1 MSKGENDVKT
11 SASANSKK
19 LALVLMAAA
28 FMLCGTYIV
37 AVGAES
43 TDAVIHD
50 GDIGIHDGDTG
61 IIHTTW
67 NSGNCVVTYD
77 SQWMQKDSAGLVQI
91 GDGILKV
98 SGNGPMEDYHH
109 VDHTDCSTTPWIDRA
124 AWASPYYGCN
134 KLIIE
139 EGVTHIGSFAFFC
152 LRFSEV
158 VLPST
163 LTSIGNSAFER
174 TELKSIV
181 IPDTVTKMGDGI
193 FKDCTQLTSVKLPN
207 GIKELGLDVFYGAPI
222 PEIELPSS
230 IRALNGTFANSGIKS
245 IVIPDGV
252 TKIASRTFSRCSDL
266 KTVVLPDS
274 VTAIEEWSFDG
285 SGITEIKLDNI
296 KSIGN
301 GAFKECESL
310 KCVILPEGLE
320 SLGSSAFENCTSLE
334 YAYIPDNFKEIPG
347 CLFRECKSLK
357 TIVLPASIESIEGH
371 AFAGT
376 PLEYVNIPD
385 SVKSIGAC
393 AFSSNSLTSVV
404 IPASVKS
411 IDTMAFTSETLKYI
425 SIEGTDVDLGFFTF
439 LCANLETF
447 NAPAIND
454 PQIASKYMGSFTSM
468 IFYESDKT
476 TKVEPVTAGAIGG
489 YTWTSIGAPEK
500 GSVYKIPDPKPETLT
515 YTWMNYDGT
524 ILQKTTGVPLNEWPS
539 YEGEDPVNKFGLT
552 FCGWNS
558 VEDRYGNVFL
568 LATYQVGDVT
578 DVGGD
583 DGMGGEDDSPDDD
596 TPKMIATVIVL
607 AVTAIF
613 IAAVERKG

>member
-1 MSKGENDVKT
+1 M
-11 SASANSKK
+11 
-19 LALVLMAAA
+19 
-28 FMLCGTYIV
+28 
-37 AVGAES
+37 
-43 TDAVIHD
+43 
-50 GDIGIHDGDTG
+50 
-61 IIHTTW
+61 
-67 NSGNCVVTYD
+67 
-77 SQWMQKDSAGLVQI
+77 
-91 GDGILKV
+91 
-98 SGNGPMEDYHH
+98 
-109 VDHTDCSTTPWIDRA
+109 
-124 AWASPYYGCN
+124 
-134 KLIIE
+134 
-139 EGVTHIGSFAFFC
+139 
-152 LRFSEV
+152 
-158 VLPST
+158 LPST
-163 LTSIGNSAFER
+163 LTSIGDSAFER

-207 GIKELGLDVFYGAPI
+207 GIKELGLEVFYGAPI

-230 IRALNGTFANSGIKS
+230 IRALNGTFENSGIKS

-274 VTAIEEWSFDG
+274 VTAIEEWSFDS

-301 GAFKECESL
+301 GAFKGCESL
-310 KCVILPEGLE
+310 KCVILPEGLK
-320 SLGSSAFENCTSLE
+320 SLGSSAFEKCTSLE

-347 CLFRECKSLK
+347 SLFSECKSLK

-371 AFAGT
+371 AFSGT

-393 AFSSNSLTSVV
+393 AFSTNSLTSVV

-425 SIEGTDVDLGFFTF
+425 SFEGTDVDLGFFTF

-454 PQIASKYMGSFTSM
+454 PEIASKYMGSFTSM
-468 IFYESDKT
+468 MFYESDKT

-583 DGMGGEDDSPDDD
+583 DGMDGEDNSPADD
-596 TPKMIATVIVL
+596 TPKTIATVIVL

-613 IAAVERKG
+613 IAAVARKG